1 MRLYKIKRTSW
12 LSRLTEDSSQE
23 HNLQQSTR
31 GYSSNK
37 DSWAWGGYRRLI
49 FFTKTLKTW
58 YQHTVHTRL
67 LIRLD
72 QTGEIASPCLPLP
85 QPEDLR
91 RRELPELFDAL
102 NYVLKKFKFKTGAN
116 DQYIYMVLGAL
127 MNEYKKSAQKES
139 DATWK

>member
-1 MRLYKIKRTSW
+1 M
-12 LSRLTEDSSQE
+12 
-23 HNLQQSTR
+23 
-31 GYSSNK
+31 
-37 DSWAWGGYRRLI
+37 
-49 FFTKTLKTW
+49 
-58 YQHTVHTRL
+58 

-72 QTGEIASPCLPLP
+72 QTGEIASPCLPVP